1 MCAFVKELYWKTNL
15 LAMLIVIAFK
25 TFLFHEC
32 EEHYILWNALDLYR
46 KNASLL
52 VEYNVPGAM
61 F

>member
-1 MCAFVKELYWKTNL
+1 
-15 LAMLIVIAFK
+15 MLIVIAFK